1 MNDHVSAEQLVGYA
15 RVHAANDLVNDHL
28 GFGEPVLLVRLLFLL
43 SQTDPVL
50 AEVGVTFLQQCEDRK
65 ELGQVPALGLGEGAQ
80 LQAPSGARD
89 LDMGRYRPL
98 AQKAQLTGD
107 EGVVGE
113 IVMPLGAAAHEL
125 EVCSEDPDGLPLES
139 SHFADSA
146 EGRSVGR
153 QGLHVL
159 DGDLAG
165 VEVSA
170 HDEDRLRFVDP
181 ETPNEVVELLQ
192 YFLLQL
198 EVAQVNIEE
207 EGLKGLMGGLQE
219 QNFVKPEGVWE
230 PLGQVTKNNS
240 VGDPDRN
247 SPSAWVRGVYLL
259 PGEVCVIVRRGIL
272 DTPSRFL
279 EK

>member
-1 MNDHVSAEQLVGYA
+1 M
-15 RVHAANDLVNDHL
+15 
-28 GFGEPVLLVRLLFLL
+28 RLLFLL

-80 LQAPSGARD
+80 LQAPGGARD

-107 EGVVGE
+107 EGVVEE
-113 IVMPLGAAAHEL
+113 IVMPLGAAARMSPSDWY
-125 EVCSEDPDGLPLES
+125 SEDPVGLRLES

-230 PLGQVTKNNS
+230 PLGDLKKIIT
-240 VGDPDRN
+240 R
-247 SPSAWVRGVYLL
+247 
-259 PGEVCVIVRRGIL
+259 
-272 DTPSRFL
+272 
-279 EK
+279 